1 MNRESRH
8 NLVFLLVG
16 DVVASWQNVF
26 FNTSRYKSN
35 IEKIPS
41 FTSPRDDKQFIYG
54 KWGFKMF
61 FLNPNDEQ

>member
-54 KWGFKMF
+54 K
-61 FLNPNDEQ
+61 